1 MFMWFFGLFISDFHF
16 TWSNL
21 FIMWV
26 LPYSHIPMVSR
37 NFRAQCAYLSGLRPC
52 KVFLYVIETNLR
64 NSAPN
69 QSIQLK
75 VETELITNNH
85 FPASSQSVQ
94 VLRAICLVAIH
105 RSKMMTDGCKKE
117 RKVGKELSNWVY
129 IPLGHFQSNTSPW
142 ILNLIGLKG
151 GTKRPPLPDF
161 VLYIT
166 L

>member
-1 MFMWFFGLFISDFHF
+1 MLRVLCLCGFLDPSFQIFILHGATCLSCEF
-16 TWSNL
+16 
-21 FIMWV
+21 
-26 LPYSHIPMVSR
+26 YHIPMVSR

-52 KVFLYVIETNLR
+52 KVFLYFMETNLR

-129 IPLGHFQSNTSPW
+129 IPLGHFQSNTSP
-142 ILNLIGLKG
+142 
-151 GTKRPPLPDF
+151 
-161 VLYIT
+161 
-166 L
+166 